1 MHSATRARLRWA
13 TAHLPASI
21 RRMGQPDDDRDTSPT
36 ARVDRNETPM
46 ERLDR
51 NWNELLQELR
61 VTQTGVQL
69 LTAFLL
75 SLPLQQRFSSL
86 KTYQHGLYLVA
97 VVLSITATGFL
108 VAPVAVH
115 RKLFRRHE
123 KDRLVTIGD
132 RAARIGLAFLAGAVT
147 VVAAFIFGIVVNDV
161 AAIVAGAVT
170 FVLLGILWW
179 LLPRWVLHRRESD
192 LDGPRSQAPRAH

>member
-1 MHSATRARLRWA
+1 
-13 TAHLPASI
+13 
-21 RRMGQPDDDRDTSPT
+21 MGQPDDDRDEPSTH
-36 ARVDRNETPM
+36 RVDRNETPT

-86 KTYQHGLYLVA
+86 ETYQHGLYLLA

-132 RAARIGLAFLAGAVT
+132 QAARIGLAFLASAVT
-147 VVAAFIFGIVVNDV
+147 IVAAFIFGVVVDAV
-161 AAIVAGAVT
+161 AAVVAGIVTAALLAV
-170 FVLLGILWW
+170 LWW
-179 LLPRWVLHRRESD
+179 WLPTWVLHRRESG
-192 LDGPRSQAPRAH
+192 LDRLGQRPAAGR